1 MNNLS
6 EKVEKGINMMKKVS
20 FDILDKRD
28 MKDVED
34 ALDVLKRKIESYIE
48 EHPEKANVVETYDP
62 DNGSGVKSVGLVIED
77 TFTSAY
83 IRSEDFHLSFTKK
96 FIEHTEVSFTKKN
109 LENK

>member
-6 EKVEKGINMMKKVS
+6 EKVEKGINMMKEVS
-20 FDILDKRD
+20 LTILAKRD
-28 MKDVED
+28 MKNIED
-34 ALDVLKRKIESYIE
+34 ALDVLKEKMNSYIK

-83 IRSEDFHLSFTKK
+83 IRSEDIHL
-96 FIEHTEVSFTKKN
+96 SFTKKN
-109 LENK
+109 LENE

>member
-1 MNNLS
+1 MNNLLN
-6 EKVEKGINMMKKVS
+6 KVEKGINTMREVS
-20 FDILDKRD
+20 LSILDKRD
-28 MKDVED
+28 MKDTDD
-34 ALDVLKRKIESYIE
+34 ALDVLKEKMESYIK
-48 EHPEKANVVETYDP
+48 EHPEKENIVETYDP

-109 LENK
+109 IENK

>member
-1 MNNLS
+1 MNNLLN
-6 EKVEKGINMMKKVS
+6 KVEKGINTMKEVS
-20 FDILDKRD
+20 LTVLAKKD
-28 MKDVED
+28 MKDVTD
-34 ALDVLKRKIESYIE
+34 ALDVLKRKMNSYIE
-48 EHPEKANVVETYDP
+48 EHPEKSNVVETYDP

>member
-1 MNNLS
+1 MNNLLN
-6 EKVEKGINMMKKVS
+6 KVETGINMMREVS
-20 FDILDKRD
+20 LTILGKRD
-28 MKDVED
+28 MEDVNN
-34 ALDVLKRKIESYIE
+34 ALDVLKRKMDSYIE
-48 EHPEKANVVETYDP
+48 EHPEKSNIVETYDP